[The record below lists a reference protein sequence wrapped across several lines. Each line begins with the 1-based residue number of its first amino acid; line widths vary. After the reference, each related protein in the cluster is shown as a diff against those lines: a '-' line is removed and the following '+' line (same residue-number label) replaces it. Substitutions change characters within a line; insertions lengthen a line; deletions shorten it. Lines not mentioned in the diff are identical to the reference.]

1 MCPHMYQIFQSMLK
15 TSFRKIHIRGIN
27 KTLLE
32 KQILL
37 QTLILPSLARPP
49 ERGCWKAPFGITSE
63 AWSTR
68 GSRHSS
74 CVKDRLWSERT
85 PFIL

>member
-15 TSFRKIHIRGIN
+15 TSFRKTHIRGIN

-37 QTLILPSLARPP
+37 HS
-49 ERGCWKAPFGITSE
+49 
-63 AWSTR
+63 
-68 GSRHSS
+68 HSS
-74 CVKDRLWSERT
+74 LPRETSRERMLEGPFRHHLRSVEHQRLT
-85 PFIL
+85 A